1 MPVAVLSSLS
11 LGMAIDYAI
20 HFLSRSREMHARH
33 GSWQAAAGPMFGEPA
48 RAITRNVIV
57 IGVGFLPLLAAPLV
71 PYQTVGLF
79 IASILL
85 MAGLA
90 SLFLLPALI
99 TVLERPLFGQSRHPT
114 ACKCGTIF
122 FGAVAAILTLA
133 LNIQAFID
141 ASWNHITI
149 GSLAAIAL
157 AALFCFFNRRRQACR
172 QATAN
177 TNDPS
182 DPSDPTDPR

>member
-1 MPVAVLSSLS
+1 
-11 LGMAIDYAI
+11 
-20 HFLSRSREMHARH
+20 
-33 GSWQAAAGPMFGEPA
+33 MFGEPA

-57 IGVGFLPLLAAPLV
+57 IGIGFLPLLAAPLV

-79 IASILL
+79 IAAILL
-85 MAGLA
+85 MAGVA

-99 TVLERPLFGQSRHPT
+99 TVLERRLFGQSRHPT

-122 FGAVAAILTLA
+122 FGAVAAILTIA